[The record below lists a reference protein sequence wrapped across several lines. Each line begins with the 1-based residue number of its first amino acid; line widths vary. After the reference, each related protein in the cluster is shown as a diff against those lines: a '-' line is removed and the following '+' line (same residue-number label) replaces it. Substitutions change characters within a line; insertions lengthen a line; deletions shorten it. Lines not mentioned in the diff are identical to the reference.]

1 MQDQL
6 NKHRSIARYITDGT
20 ITIDSVSEFRNM
32 LQASPANPALH
43 AAFADLLVQKN
54 SQRAA
59 SIVYGKA
66 AELFVQNSQIISAI
80 LAKVIQWRIA
90 RPSHKQARGFYSLI
104 QHTNSAATEVKNFF
118 RSLSYAEFI
127 ALTNRAVRV
136 RLPARSI
143 LKKIGDIEN
152 ALYIVASGAL
162 CDTIYRPLKR
172 GEINQKK
179 SIVYLGENDVI
190 GDVLP
195 FDVEKISLSYTQAVS
210 GVELL
215 KISKRRL
222 VELCEKYPGLER
234 AVNGLIERSRKNAA
248 AEPAR
253 GARRAG
259 RHPVPV
265 RINLEIYPDGI
276 GDTPLVLQGYT
287 RDISVGGVCVVVD
300 AKYAN
305 ISRTLNALPKA
316 GVQVC
321 IPGEAMTLNV
331 AGSVVWSREVSFE
344 GHQTVALGIRFK
356 DMTPRM
362 SGMLVVFADMLNGG

>member
-1 MQDQL
+1 M
-6 NKHRSIARYITDGT
+6 NKHSSIARQITDGT
-20 ITIDSVSEFRNM
+20 ITIDSVSEFRTM
-32 LQASPANPALH
+32 LQAFPANPALH
-43 AAFADLLVQKN
+43 AAFADLLYQKN

-66 AELFVQNSQIISAI
+66 AELFVQNSQIVSAI
-80 LAKVIQWRIA
+80 LAKVIQWRIV
-90 RPSHKQARGFYSLI
+90 RPSHEQARGFYSLI
-104 QHTNSAATEVKNFF
+104 QQTNSVATEVKKFF

-127 ALTNRAVRV
+127 ALTNRIERV
-136 RLPARSI
+136 RLPVRSI

-152 ALYIVASGAL
+152 AIYIVASGAL

-179 SIVYLGENDVI
+179 SVVYLGENDVL

-195 FDVEKISLSYTQAVS
+195 FEAEKISLSYTQTVS

-222 VELCEKYPGLER
+222 VEVCEKYPGLER
-234 AVNGLIERSRKNAA
+234 ALTSLIESTRKNA
-248 AEPAR
+248 ETETAR
-253 GARRAG
+253 GARKAG

-265 RINLEIYPDGI
+265 RINLEIYPDGFS
-276 GDTPLVLQGYT
+276 DTPLVLQGYT

-316 GVQVC
+316 GIQVC

-331 AGSVVWSREVSFE
+331 AGSIVWSREVSIE
-344 GHQTVALGIRFK
+344 GRQTVALGIRFK

-362 SGMLVVFADMLNGG
+362 NGMLVVFADMLNSG